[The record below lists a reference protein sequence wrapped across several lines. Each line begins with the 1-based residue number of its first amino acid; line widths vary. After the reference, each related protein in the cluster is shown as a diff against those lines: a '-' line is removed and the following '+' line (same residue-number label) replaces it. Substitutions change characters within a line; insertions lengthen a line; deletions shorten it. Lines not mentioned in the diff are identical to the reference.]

1 MKSTKTNFKHAK
13 NLHYILCLFV
23 NDIFFCIF
31 KWFGFASLFNLIDAV
46 DKELGENDNMFG
58 VQSSVGDPVFLS
70 WKTTKLYFVMF
81 KFIGFCYFIP
91 YFSVEKKI

>member
-1 MKSTKTNFKHAK
+1 MKSIQTNLKHAK
-13 NLHYILCLFV
+13 NLYYILCPFV
-23 NDIFFCIF
+23 NYIFFLDI

-70 WKTTKLYFVMF
+70 WKKQ
-81 KFIGFCYFIP
+81 
-91 YFSVEKKI
+91 KK